1 MSSPRGLKSRLGRT
15 KRYESCLPARVL
27 SRAALTRFRAAEP
40 LASDDCLDGFD
51 CGVISL
57 NSWLIEHAREGGE
70 IGTARSFVIIDSEQQ
85 RVVGYHALAAF
96 SLRRGLLPA
105 AERSKLPR
113 YPVPAVLL
121 CRLAV
126 DLSVQGRGLGAE
138 LLADAMLRTA
148 AAAAVIGAHS
158 MIVHAISEPAAAFYR
173 RFGFEPLPDDPRTLR
188 FAIAEIPLSR

>member
-1 MSSPRGLKSRLGRT
+1 M
-15 KRYESCLPARVL
+15 PARVL
-27 SRAALTRFRAAEP
+27 SSARLTRFHAAQP

-85 RVVGYHALAAF
+85 RVVGYHALAAS
-96 SLRRGLLPA
+96 SLRWGELPPA
-105 AERSKLPR
+105 ARAKLPR

-158 MIVHAISEPAAAFYR
+158 MIVHAISDSAAAFYR
-173 RFGFEPLPDDPRTLR
+173 RFGFEPLPDDPRTLL
-188 FAIAEIPLSR
+188 IGTAEIPLSS